1 MHCAHRLDSHCSVV
15 HSTKKAKIDSQFLTE
30 NHLVWGTLT
39 DTGTD
44 FCVSTWLRTVTACL
58 NVVAKR
64 DGAAL
69 PRLPSFSPVWCQ
81 LACLSISRVKYKK
94 AKHINV
100 TSKYLQ
106 VPAKSVL
113 ILIQMVLPQGLAM
126 RSTKKARV
134 CFSQFHPKREIYTT
148 RCLRIACYKLYYSS
162 NINIDIP
169 VLAFW
174 SLQLLGPKQ

>member
-1 MHCAHRLDSHCSVV
+1 MYCAPWLDSHCSAR
-15 HSTKKAKIDSQFLTE
+15 SLDKKKAKIDSQFLTE
-30 NHLVWGTLT
+30 HHLVWGTLT

-94 AKHINV
+94 ANHINV

-106 VPAKSVL
+106 VPAKIVL
-113 ILIQMVLPQGLAM
+113 ISIQMVLPQGLE
-126 RSTKKARV
+126 RRHSEGSHV
-134 CFSQFHPKREIYTT
+134 LFSISSRNRHLYSYHKMPKNHT
-148 RCLRIACYKLYYSS
+148 L
-162 NINIDIP
+162 
-169 VLAFW
+169 
-174 SLQLLGPKQ
+174 

>member
-1 MHCAHRLDSHCSVV
+1 MYCAHWMDSHCSVV
-15 HSTKKAKIDSQFLTE
+15 HSTKKARVDSQFLTE

-94 AKHINV
+94 ANHINV

-106 VPAKSVL
+106 VPAKKCPHFYSNSFASR
-113 ILIQMVLPQGLAM
+113 IG
-126 RSTKKARV
+126 KKRHNEGARV
-134 CFSQFHPKREIYTT
+134 LFFYFIQEDKFVPHAYLIVFVFKITSSKHSNFK
-148 RCLRIACYKLYYSS
+148 YKYSLL
-162 NINIDIP
+162 
-169 VLAFW
+169 VLV
-174 SLQLLGPKQ
+174 

>member
-1 MHCAHRLDSHCSVV
+1 MPCAHWLDSHCSAD
-15 HSTKKAKIDSQFLTE
+15 HSTKKARIDSQFLTE
-30 NHLVWGTLT
+30 NHLVWGPST
-39 DTGTD
+39 DTETD

-94 AKHINV
+94 ANHINV

-106 VPAKSVL
+106 VPAKKCPRFYSNKFASG
-113 ILIQMVLPQGLAM
+113 IGKRGTM
-126 RSTKKARV
+126 KACVR
-134 CFSQFHPKREIYTT
+134 FFLFHPGRYICERMSQNYTFSSYAYLIVFVLKITSSKR
-148 RCLRIACYKLYYSS
+148 R
-162 NINIDIP
+162 
-169 VLAFW
+169 
-174 SLQLLGPKQ
+174 

>member
-1 MHCAHRLDSHCSVV
+1 MYCAHWMDSHCSVV
-15 HSTKKAKIDSQFLTE
+15 HSTKKARVDSQFLTE

-94 AKHINV
+94 ANHINV

-106 VPAKSVL
+106 VPAKKCPHFYSNSFASR
-113 ILIQMVLPQGLAM
+113 IG
-126 RSTKKARV
+126 KKRHNEGARV
-134 CFSQFHPKREIYTT
+134 LFFYFIQEDKFVPQDVLTIAHYLVIGLSHCV
-148 RCLRIACYKLYYSS
+148 CLQNY
-162 NINIDIP
+162 
-169 VLAFW
+169 
-174 SLQLLGPKQ
+174 

>member
-1 MHCAHRLDSHCSVV
+1 MRAHIRQCTARLGWTLIVPPF
-15 HSTKKAKIDSQFLTE
+15 TRQKKARIDSQFLTE

-94 AKHINV
+94 ANHINV

-113 ILIQMVLPQGLAM
+113 ISIQMVLPQGLERIGKEWRLACAFLYF
-126 RSTKKARV
+126 TQEEKFV
-134 CFSQFHPKREIYTT
+134 PQHPKELHTI
-148 RCLRIACYKLYYSS
+148 
-162 NINIDIP
+162 
-169 VLAFW
+169 
-174 SLQLLGPKQ
+174 

>member
-1 MHCAHRLDSHCSVV
+1 MYCVPWLDSYCSAV
-15 HSTKKAKIDSQFLTE
+15 HSTKKARIDSQFLTE

-94 AKHINV
+94 ANHINV

-106 VPAKSVL
+106 LPAKSVL
-113 ILIQMVLPQGLAM
+113 ISIQMVLPQGLE
-126 RSTKKARV
+126 RNEGSHVLFSISSKKRNLYHKMPKNHTLYKFSSRISIFRV
-134 CFSQFHPKREIYTT
+134 CPQNY
-148 RCLRIACYKLYYSS
+148 
-162 NINIDIP
+162 
-169 VLAFW
+169 
-174 SLQLLGPKQ
+174 